1 MPVEIRVTGLDHPAH
16 SGVRGAAPVSLSA
29 VRPRADRPEFGV
41 AVWFDILTIP
51 GTGDLDRFYR
61 ETENWIYRNYSPYA
75 LVRPEWSK
83 GWGYGPKGAWTDPVM
98 FERRIPASFRRKGA
112 RRGTWKSDVAG
123 LDRLDPYRMFTS
135 PLVRR
140 IMPRS

>member
-1 MPVEIRVTGLDHPAH
+1 M
-16 SGVRGAAPVSLSA
+16 
-29 VRPRADRPEFGV
+29 RPRADRPEFGV
-41 AVWFDILTIP
+41 AVWFDLVTIP

-61 ETENWIYRNYSPYA
+61 ETENWIYRNYSSYA

-83 GWGYGPKGAWTDPVM
+83 GWGYGPQGAWSDPDM

-123 LDRLDPYRMFTS
+123 LDRLDPYRLFTS

-140 IMPRS
+140 IMPRT